1 MRHAARA
8 QHRALVDPV
17 LAPVGGVRCKGMP
30 PPTARPLEPI
40 VGDAVVLVNELVKL
54 AVAQRA
60 SDIHLEPKHDMLRVR
75 LRVDGALVDVQ
86 PIAQVV
92 APNVISRL
100 KVLAKMDIA
109 ERRNPQDGQIL
120 VELDGGKRVNLRA
133 STFPSSQGEK
143 VVLRIL
149 SSQQLIAFEQL
160 GVDAPSQ
167 AILREVLAR
176 PQGFVVTSGPTGAGK
191 TSTLYALMQLIDPRQ
206 VNVVTL
212 EDPIEVE
219 LYGLTQGQVNTRT
232 GFTFATGLRSI
243 LRQDPDVILVGEM
256 RDSETAGI
264 AMQAA
269 LTGHLV
275 LSTLHTSDTVET
287 IVRLVDLG
295 VEPWIVANALS
306 AVLAQRL
313 VRVTCP
319 HCKRPAKLQRDLW
332 DNDELL
338 MPAGTDVWQ
347 PKGCDRCMGTGYR
360 GRTGLFEVVE
370 LDDDLRELVKAKAP
384 ARAYREIYLRR
395 RIPSLRKAGMV
406 KIQAGVTTVEEVLR
420 VT

>member
-1 MRHAARA
+1 MSTDRA
-8 QHRALVDPV
+8 I
-17 LAPVGGVRCKGMP
+17 API
-30 PPTARPLEPI
+30 T
-40 VGDAVVLVNELVKL
+40 GDAIVLVNELVRL

-60 SDIHLEPKHDMLRVR
+60 SDIHLEPKHDMLHVR
-75 LRVDGALVDVQ
+75 MRVDGTLVDVQ
-86 PIAQVV
+86 PIALVV
-92 APNVISRL
+92 APNVISRV

-109 ERRNPQDGQIL
+109 ERRMPQDGQIAI
-120 VELDGGKRVNLRA
+120 ELEAGKRVHLRA

-143 VVLRIL
+143 IVLRIL
-149 SSQQLIAFEQL
+149 SSQQIIAFGDL
-160 GVDAPSQ
+160 GLEREAQST
-167 AILREVLAR
+167 LRDVLHR

-191 TSTLYALMQLIDPRQ
+191 TSTLYALMQLIDPHE

-219 LYGLTQGQVNTRT
+219 LYGLTQGQVNVRA
-232 GFTFATGLRSI
+232 GFTFATGLRAI

-256 RDSETAGI
+256 RDAETAGI

-313 VRVTCP
+313 VRVVCP
-319 HCKRPAKLQRDLW
+319 HCKQAAKLERDLW
-332 DNDELL
+332 DGDELL
-338 MPAGTDVWQ
+338 MPAGSEIVRTV
-347 PKGCDRCMGTGYR
+347 GCERCMRTGYR
-360 GRTGLFEVVE
+360 GRTGIFEVVE
-370 LDDDLRELVKAKAP
+370 FDDDLRDLVKAKAP

-395 RIPSLRKAGMV
+395 RIPSLRRAGMH
-406 KIQAGVTTVEEVLR
+406 KIQAGVTTVDEVLR

>member
-1 MRHAARA
+1 
-8 QHRALVDPV
+8 
-17 LAPVGGVRCKGMP
+17 MP
-30 PPTARPLEPI
+30 TPGLEP
-40 VGDAVVLVNELVKL
+40 VTGDAVVLVNELVRL

-60 SDIHLEPKHDMLRVR
+60 SDIHLEPKHDKLQVR
-75 LRVDGALVDVQ
+75 LRIDGTLVDVQ
-86 PIAQVV
+86 PVALAV
-92 APNVISRL
+92 APNVISRV

-109 ERRNPQDGQIL
+109 ERRCPQDGQIAL
-120 VELDGGKRVNLRA
+120 EFEGKRVHLRA

-149 SSQQLIAFEQL
+149 SSQQIITFDQL
-160 GVDAPSQ
+160 GLEESAKKT
-167 AILREVLAR
+167 LRDVLGR

-191 TSTLYALMQLIDPRQ
+191 TSTLYALMQLIDPRT

-212 EDPIEVE
+212 EDPVEVE
-219 LYGLTQGQVNTRT
+219 LYGATQGQVNVRA
-232 GFTFATGLRSI
+232 GFTFASGLRAI

-313 VRVTCP
+313 VRVICP
-319 HCKRPAKLQRDLW
+319 HCKGPAKLERDLW
-332 DNDELL
+332 DGDELIL
-338 MPAGTDVWQ
+338 AAGANVVR
-347 PKGCDRCMGTGYR
+347 PKGCEKCMRTGYR
-360 GRTGLFEVVE
+360 GRTGIFEVVE
-370 LDDDLRELVKAKAP
+370 LDDDVRELVKAKAP
-384 ARAYREIYLRR
+384 AREYRDVYAKRKISSLRR
-395 RIPSLRKAGMV
+395 AGIK
-406 KIQAGVTTVEEVLR
+406 KIQEGVTTVDEVLR

>member
-1 MRHAARA
+1 LAA
-8 QHRALVDPV
+8 
-17 LAPVGGVRCKGMP
+17 K
-30 PPTARPLEPI
+30 LEPI
-40 VGDAVVLVNELVKL
+40 TGDAVAIVNELVRL

-60 SDIHLEPKHDMLRVR
+60 SDIHLEPKHDMMHVR

-86 PIAQVV
+86 PVALAV
-92 APNVISRL
+92 APNVVSRV
-100 KVLAKMDIA
+100 KVLAKMDIS
-109 ERRNPQDGQIL
+109 ERRLPQDGQIAID
-120 VELDGGKRVNLRA
+120 LDAGKRVQLRV
-133 STFPSSQGEK
+133 STFPASQGEK

-149 SSQQLIAFEQL
+149 SSQQIIPFEQL
-160 GVDAPSQ
+160 GLEQRAQSQ
-167 AILREVLAR
+167 LREVLKR

-219 LYGLTQGQVNTRT
+219 LYGLTQGQVHVRA
-232 GFTFATGLRSI
+232 GFTFATGLRAI

-313 VRVTCP
+313 VRVACR
-319 HCKRPAKLQRDLW
+319 HCKQPAKLDRDLW

-338 MPAGTDVWQ
+338 LPAGSDVVT
-347 PKGCDRCMGTGYR
+347 PKGCDKCMRTGYR
-360 GRTGLFEVVE
+360 GRTGIFEVVE

-384 ARAYREIYLRR
+384 AKAYREIYIQRK
-395 RIPSLRKAGMV
+395 IPSLRRAGLL
-406 KIQAGVTTVEEVLR
+406 KIMAGVTTVDEVLR

>member
-1 MRHAARA
+1 
-8 QHRALVDPV
+8 
-17 LAPVGGVRCKGMP
+17 MP
-30 PPTARPLEPI
+30 PGASGPRPTEP
-40 VGDAVVLVNELVKL
+40 VSGDAVTLVNELVKL

-75 LRVDGALVDVQ
+75 VRVDGALVDVQ
-86 PIAQVV
+86 PIAQAV
-92 APNVISRL
+92 APNVISRV

-109 ERRNPQDGQIL
+109 ERRNPQDGQIAL
-120 VELDGGKRVNLRA
+120 ELDGGRRVHLRA
-133 STFPSSQGEK
+133 STFPASQGEK

-149 SSQQLIAFEQL
+149 SSQALIAFEDL
-160 GVDAPSQ
+160 GIETSMQ
-167 AILREVLAR
+167 ARVREALQA

-212 EDPIEVE
+212 EDPVEVE
-219 LYGLTQGQVNTRT
+219 IYGLTQGQVNVRT

-256 RDSETAGI
+256 RDAETAGI

-306 AVLAQRL
+306 VVLAQRL
-313 VRVTCP
+313 VRVACP
-319 HCKRPAKLQRDLW
+319 HCKKPAKLARDFW
-332 DNDELL
+332 DGDELL
-338 MPAGTDVWQ
+338 LPAGSDVIAPQ
-347 PKGCDRCMGTGYR
+347 GCERCMSTGFR

-384 ARAYREIYLRR
+384 ARAYREIYVRR
-395 RIPSLRKAGMV
+395 RIPSLRRAGLV
-406 KIQAGVTTVEEVLR
+406 KVQAGLTTVEEVLR

>member
-1 MRHAARA
+1 
-8 QHRALVDPV
+8 V
-17 LAPVGGVRCKGMP
+17 
-30 PPTARPLEPI
+30 T
-40 VGDAVVLVNELVKL
+40 GDAVVLVNELVRL

-60 SDIHLEPKHDMLRVR
+60 SDIHLEPKHDKLQVR

-86 PIAQVV
+86 PVALAVSLNVV
-92 APNVISRL
+92 SRV

-109 ERRNPQDGQIL
+109 ERRLPQDGQIAL
-120 VELDGGKRVNLRA
+120 ELEGKRVHLRA
-133 STFPSSQGEK
+133 STFPASQGEK

-149 SSQQLIAFEQL
+149 SSQQLLSFDQL
-160 GVDAPSQ
+160 GLEDGAQ
-167 AILREVLAR
+167 RTLRDVVAR

-191 TSTLYALMQLIDPRQ
+191 TSTLYALLQLIDPRE

-212 EDPIEVE
+212 EDPVEVE
-219 LYGLTQGQVNTRT
+219 LYGVTQGQVNVRA
-232 GFTFATGLRSI
+232 GFTFASGLRAI

-256 RDSETAGI
+256 RDAETAGI

-313 VRVTCP
+313 VRVVCP
-319 HCKRPAKLQRDLW
+319 QCRGRAKLERDLW
-332 DNDELL
+332 DGDEIVLT
-338 MPAGTDVWQ
+338 AGTEIVRSH
-347 PKGCDRCMGTGYR
+347 GCDKCMRSGYK
-360 GRTGLFEVVE
+360 GRTGIFEVVE
-370 LDDDLRELVKAKAP
+370 LDDDLRDLIKAKAP
-384 ARAYREIYLRR
+384 AREYRSVYAKRK
-395 RIPSLRKAGMV
+395 IPSLRRAGILKV
-406 KIQAGVTTVEEVLR
+406 QAGVTTVDEVLR